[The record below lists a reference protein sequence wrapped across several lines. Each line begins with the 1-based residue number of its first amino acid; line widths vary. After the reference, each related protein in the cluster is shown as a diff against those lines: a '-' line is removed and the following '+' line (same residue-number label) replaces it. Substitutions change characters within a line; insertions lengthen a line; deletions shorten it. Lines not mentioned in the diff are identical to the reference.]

1 MHSASCRTQKQKATA
16 VFTLVEKMMVSKGQ
30 QDVAKQEVYY
40 RGNAKGDKS
49 V

>member
-1 MHSASCRTQKQKATA
+1 MHSASCRIYKQKTTA
-16 VFTLVEKMMVSKGQ
+16 VFTLVEKMVVSKGQ
-30 QDVAKQEVYY
+30 QDIAKQEVYY

>member
-1 MHSASCRTQKQKATA
+1 MHSASCRTQKQKTTA
-16 VFTLVEKMMVSKGQ
+16 VSTLVEKMMFSKGQ

-40 RGNAKGDKS
+40 GGNAEGDKS